1 MSSVFWQHALSL
13 LMSDGGPARAIGP
26 HFELV
31 LFRIGREFIILST
44 RRRGFPPSWPVSLLA
59 RWRVGSPQSVTKADV
74 SASEGDWVAE
84 FSGAAAGRPR
94 EHAGRVGW
102 LEVGWP
108 SASKARGLLAT
119 EHGNRVVAHTHTP
132 SLLHHKWKENHR
144 REVSPPSSPHPML
157 PTPECHPSLPFGLCA
172 PTVFLTF

>member
-1 MSSVFWQHALSL
+1 MQNLWQVVPFRNLS
-13 LMSDGGPARAIGP
+13 
-26 HFELV
+26 
-31 LFRIGREFIILST
+31 REFIILST

-119 EHGNRVVAHTHTP
+119 EHGNRVVAHTHTHRVCCITSGKKITVARFHP
-132 SLLHHKWKENHR
+132 PHPLTPCSPPPPNATLLSLL
-144 REVSPPSSPHPML
+144 
-157 PTPECHPSLPFGLCA
+157 GCA
-172 PTVFLTF
+172 HQPCS